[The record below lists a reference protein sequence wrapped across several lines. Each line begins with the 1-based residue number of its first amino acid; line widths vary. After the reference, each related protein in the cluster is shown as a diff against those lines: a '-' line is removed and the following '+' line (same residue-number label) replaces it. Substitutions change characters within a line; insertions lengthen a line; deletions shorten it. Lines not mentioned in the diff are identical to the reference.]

1 MPEPEGI
8 AEAWWLRFGP
18 LSLESTRRI
27 FRRYRSGEGFAGDA
41 ELVEAIELKS
51 GSSSMERGRLEDS
64 VIAERNE
71 IEMSSMLRG
80 MAWFRLMEGGELEIG
95 DEVGWRCR
103 AEMAAPLGSEA
114 CWAWGVAGADDV
126 RFSLLSCGLWFWY
139 CLDEMP
145 VFANC
150 GVDVKA

>member
-8 AEAWWLRFGP
+8 AEALWLRFGP

-27 FRRYRSGEGFAGDA
+27 FRRYRSGEGFAGDV

-95 DEVGWRCR
+95 DEVG
-103 AEMAAPLGSEA
+103 
-114 CWAWGVAGADDV
+114 
-126 RFSLLSCGLWFWY
+126 
-139 CLDEMP
+139 
-145 VFANC
+145 
-150 GVDVKA
+150 